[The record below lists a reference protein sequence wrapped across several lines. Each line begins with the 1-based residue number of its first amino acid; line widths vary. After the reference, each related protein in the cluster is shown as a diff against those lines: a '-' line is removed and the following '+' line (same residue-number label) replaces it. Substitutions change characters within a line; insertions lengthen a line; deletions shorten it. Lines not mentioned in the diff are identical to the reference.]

1 MKAAIL
7 LDTLRQNWIEQV
19 VLVICFCLKA
29 LSTLIDNWRQIRTIR
44 NEWIE

>member
-7 LDTLRQNWIEQV
+7 LDTLRQNLDWAG

-29 LSTLIDNWRQIRTIR
+29 LSTLLDI
-44 NEWIE
+44 